1 MANVVSRV
9 VGFLRAGYPSGL
21 PATGYAPL
29 FALLRRRVSDD
40 EIAAITEYISAG
52 GVPFGAAD
60 VGVEI
65 SRITNDMPSLNDIG
79 RVHDRL
85 IALGW
90 RADHGA

>member
-40 EIAAITEYISAG
+40 EIAAITECISAG
-52 GVPFGAAD
+52 GVPFGAVD